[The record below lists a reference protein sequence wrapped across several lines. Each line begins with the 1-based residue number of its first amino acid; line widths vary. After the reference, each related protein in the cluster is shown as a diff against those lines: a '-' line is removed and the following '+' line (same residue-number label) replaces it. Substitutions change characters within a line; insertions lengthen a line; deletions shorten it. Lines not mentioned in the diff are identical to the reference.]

1 MSRHDRL
8 VERAIQV
15 AKTSEHEKWQLGA
28 VMTRGSTFLSSAP
41 NKFRNFPW
49 ISHIHATYHA
59 ETQALRRCL
68 LNGSRGATMY
78 VARVDS
84 KGYTRIARPCDKCMR
99 TLYEAG
105 VREVVY
111 TNNEGSY
118 TVERVPELGC

>member
-15 AKTSEHEKWQLGA
+15 AKTSRHEKWQLGA

-49 ISHIHATYHA
+49 VSHVHATFHA

-68 LNGSRGATMY
+68 LTEHAGPQFMLRG
-78 VARVDS
+78 
-84 KGYTRIARPCDKCMR
+84 
-99 TLYEAG
+99 
-105 VREVVY
+105 
-111 TNNEGSY
+111 
-118 TVERVPELGC
+118 